1 MKFCIYILKISYH
14 ANSGSPPARMAST
27 SSTSLSVAAAI
38 CSAVKPFL
46 CILFTIT
53 AIPLASPTAIPL
65 PPTEAN
71 QIFPGKPKPGY
82 AIFFLIHTY
91 PDGIHTFDCIIV
103 GTGKIPF
110 LFG

>member
-14 ANSGSPPARMAST
+14 ANTGSPPARMAST

-46 CILFTIT
+46 FMVLTRI
-53 AIPLASPTAIPL
+53 ASPTVIPL
-65 PPTEAN
+65 SPTGAN

-82 AIFFLIHTY
+82 AVFFLIHTY
-91 PDGIHTFDCIIV
+91 PDGIHTFDCIVV

>member
-14 ANSGSPPARMAST
+14 TNTGSPPARMAST
-27 SSTSLSVAAAI
+27 SSTSLSVAVAI

-53 AIPLASPTAIPL
+53 AIPL
-65 PPTEAN
+65 PPTGAN
-71 QIFPGKPKPGY
+71 QIFPYKPKPGY
-82 AIFFLIHTY
+82 AVFLLIHTY